1 MNQCNGEG
9 DLSIWKKVI
18 DQVLDM
24 SYYWDYIEE
33 EDAYE
38 WKERMKKE
46 GEFADSIA
54 IQAVANISGK
64 KVNIAY

>member
-1 MNQCNGEG
+1 M
-9 DLSIWKKVI
+9 
-18 DQVLDM
+18 
-24 SYYWDYIEE
+24 DYIEG

-46 GEFADSIA
+46 GEFADSIS

-64 KVNIAY
+64 KVNIVY

>member
-1 MNQCNGEG
+1 
-9 DLSIWKKVI
+9 
-18 DQVLDM
+18 M
-24 SYYWDYIEE
+24 SYLWDYIEG
-33 EDAYE
+33 EDTFE

-64 KVNIAY
+64 KLTLLI